1 MDQVKFHQ
9 YQLVGFTDMTNM
21 QTVLQAFSEV
31 FGHEVVG
38 IDTFVYD
45 GMLGTAKDPPDMDVN
60 IGEGSAWK
68 NFKRIVIPTGGTGS
82 VTINSAHATL
92 DRIDLISIRYD
103 SRETDEQV
111 TAFKDPETKT
121 KYNDTVTR
129 SIEDFYELVYTPG
142 TAAETPDAPA
152 IPDGQIGL
160 YTVAV
165 GAGVTSIT
173 ESDLTRIAPTKPDIL
188 VGSHRTMNPI
198 DHPDA
203 CIFDQHIA
211 PTAAI
216 NPVKIADEFY
226 NSLKMLITYSWGSFA
241 LPVKTEYTYE
251 ITTGYLDTVVCAALG
266 VAKDFSWDEDGLLT
280 QTITTTS
287 AGTFTKTFTYDAE
300 DRLSETDGTLLLD

>member
-21 QTVLQAFSEV
+21 QTVLQAFTEV
-31 FGHEVVG
+31 FGQEVVG
-38 IDTFVYD
+38 IDTFVHD
-45 GMLGTAKDPPDMDVN
+45 GMLGTANTPPDMDVN

-68 NFKRIVIPTGGTGS
+68 NFKRIVIPEGEAGS
-82 VTINSAHATL
+82 ITINDAHTTL
-92 DRIDLISIRYD
+92 DRIDLISICYD

-111 TAFKDPETKT
+111 TAFKNPSTKA

-129 SIEDFYELVYTPG
+129 SIEDYYELVYTPG
-142 TAAETPDAPA
+142 TPAETPEAPA
-152 IPDGQIGL
+152 VPEGQIGL

-188 VGSHRTMNPI
+188 VGSHRTLNPI

-241 LPVKTEYTYE
+241 LPVKTEYTYD

-300 DRLSETDGTLLLD
+300 DRLSETNGTLLLD